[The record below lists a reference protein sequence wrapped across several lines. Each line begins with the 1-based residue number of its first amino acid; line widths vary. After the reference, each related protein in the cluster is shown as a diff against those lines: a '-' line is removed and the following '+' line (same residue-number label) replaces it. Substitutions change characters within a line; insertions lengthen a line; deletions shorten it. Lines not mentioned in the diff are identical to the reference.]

1 MKKTIIA
8 GLLLLAAIV
17 GGAFLRTNSSSDDKI
32 PNYSAGD
39 YEADTWY
46 ETVEYDDY
54 TVIKHRTMGAASVIV
69 EFSKGDSPVSVTIAN
84 GSKTTLIYEPD
95 YLSYDMYI
103 SYRNDTYTIEDDF
116 SNLDTIVSYAFD
128 WSEDTFLGS
137 YSEEET
143 MYTDEEGNIIYKDEE
158 GNEKVYQYA
167 DEIE

>member
-1 MKKTIIA
+1 MKKTIIT

-17 GGAFLRTNSSSDDKI
+17 GGAFLRTNSPSDDKT
-32 PNYSAGD
+32 PNYTAGD

-69 EFSKGDSPVSVTIAN
+69 EFRKGDSPVSVTIAN

-103 SYRNDTYTIEDDF
+103 KYKNDIYMIEDDF
-116 SNLDTIVSYAFD
+116 SNMDTIVSYAFD
-128 WSEDTFLGS
+128 WSEDTFLGT

-143 MYTDEEGNIIYKDEE
+143 MYTDEDGNIVYEDDD
-158 GNEKVYQYA
+158 GNVIVYQYA